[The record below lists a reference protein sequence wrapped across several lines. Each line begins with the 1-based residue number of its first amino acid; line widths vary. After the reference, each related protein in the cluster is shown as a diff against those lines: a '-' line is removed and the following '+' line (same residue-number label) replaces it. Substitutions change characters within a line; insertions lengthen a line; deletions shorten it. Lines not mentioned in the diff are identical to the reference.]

1 MTPQE
6 KELIRTSYVQIEAD
20 ADRLGRLFYQ
30 HLFEVAPHY
39 RPLFQHSI
47 EGQGEKLMQ
56 TIGVAVE
63 YLDALDSIGPTLQDM
78 GQRHI
83 RYGVRPADYEVVGA
97 VLLWTLE
104 KGLGPLFTPDVKAAW
119 ANIYRFLVR
128 SMQVTTAA

>member
-6 KELIRTSYVQIEAD
+6 KELIRTSYFQIEAE

-39 RPLFQHSI
+39 RPLFQHDI

-63 YLDALDSIGPTLQDM
+63 HLEELDEIGPALRDM
-78 GQRHI
+78 GERHV
-83 RYGVRPADYEVVGA
+83 RYGVRPADYEVIGA

-104 KGLGPLFTPDVKAAW
+104 KGLGPAFRPDVKEAW
-119 ANIYRFLVR
+119 SRVYQFLVR
-128 SMQVTTAA
+128 SMAVVTP